1 MAQMRDLDTGK
12 VYIGPEDPKD
22 DRSKTTLNGDKQYEG
37 TLAATGPAFIGGHSE
52 DAKGVTN
59 LGTAAADF
67 KPNVKGRALDIEGD
81 VKIVT
86 QEGTALDIEGNTVQD
101 GDTNQTGTI
110 TASGNITTESKLIG
124 DITQTSG
131 TPPGCKVFD
140 LPHPNIKGYRLRH
153 ACVEGPE
160 AAIYVRGKVSL
171 DGIIEL
177 PDYWQNFVDKETIS
191 VHLTPMGAFQEL
203 FVDRI
208 EYGKR
213 VYIKNQAGGKID
225 AYYQVWADRLGHDMV
240 VEYEGE
246 SVANYPGDS
255 SKFSAAGYDYDV
267 RDENPRPEEEIADDH
282 AHYRTT
288 DI

>member
-37 TLAATGPAFIGGHSE
+37 TLASTGPAFIGGHSE
-52 DAKGVTN
+52 DAKGVVN
-59 LGTAAADF
+59 IGTDAADF
-67 KPNVKGRALDIEGD
+67 SPNVDGRAVDIEGD

-86 QEGTALDIEGNTVQD
+86 EKGTALDIEGNTVQD
-101 GDTNQTGTI
+101 GNTNQTGTI
-110 TASGNITTESKLIG
+110 TASGNIKTESKLIG

-160 AAIYVRGKVSL
+160 AAVYVRGKVSL

-191 VHLTPMGAFQEL
+191 VHLTPTGAFQEL

-225 AYYQVWADRLGHDMV
+225 AYYQVWADRLGHNMV

-246 SVANYPGDS
+246 SVADYPGDS

-267 RDENPRPEEEIADDH
+267 RDDH
-282 AHYRTT
+282 AHFRTT

>member
-1 MAQMRDLDTGK
+1 MAGVRNLDSGK
-12 VYIGPEDPKD
+12 IYIGPEDPKD
-22 DRSKTTLNGDKQYEG
+22 DRSKTTLNGDKEYEG
-37 TLAATGPAFIGGHSE
+37 TLASTGPAFVGGHSE
-52 DAKGVTN
+52 DAKGVVN
-59 LGTAAADF
+59 IGTDAADF
-67 KPNVKGRALDIEGD
+67 KPNVTGRAVDIEGD

-86 QEGTALDIEGNTVQD
+86 ESGKALDIEGNTVQD
-101 GDTNQTGTI
+101 GNTDQTGKI
-110 TASGNITTESKLIG
+110 TASSTVKASNFVG
-124 DITQTSG
+124 DISTTSG

-160 AAIYVRGKVSL
+160 AAVYVRGKVSV
-171 DGIIEL
+171 DGVIEL

-191 VHLTPMGAFQEL
+191 VNLTPIGAYQEL

-225 AYYQVWADRLGHDMV
+225 AYYQVWADRIGHDMV

-246 SVANYPGDS
+246 SVADYPGDS

-267 RDENPRPEEEIADDH
+267 RDDDH

>member
-52 DAKGVTN
+52 DAKGVVN
-59 LGTAAADF
+59 IGTDAADF
-67 KPNVKGRALDIEGD
+67 SPNVDGRAVDIEGD

-86 QEGTALDIEGNTVQD
+86 EKGTALDIEGNTVQD
-101 GDTNQTGTI
+101 GNTNQTGTI
-110 TASGNITTESKLIG
+110 TASGNIKTESKLIG
-124 DITQTSG
+124 DITLTSG

-160 AAIYVRGKVSL
+160 AAVYVRGKVSL

-191 VHLTPMGAFQEL
+191 VHLTPTGAFQEL

-225 AYYQVWADRLGHDMV
+225 AYYQVWANRADVSFD
-240 VEYEGE
+240 VEYPE
-246 SVANYPGDS
+246 S
-255 SKFSAAGYDYDV
+255 
-267 RDENPRPEEEIADDH
+267 DDH